1 MSALQ
6 FVPERK
12 CLVILEVTCSACRAF
27 TKLGTSTRA
36 KRLKKKTVSC
46 LNGSISNSRREMV
59 RTKSAGDE
67 ETSSKCQNQTVKRNF
82 WRKMI
87 SLIQTKAESCQLKI
101 NQIAASINFI
111 KFLQ

>member
-36 KRLKKKTVSC
+36 KRLKKK
-46 LNGSISNSRREMV
+46 NS
-59 RTKSAGDE
+59 
-67 ETSSKCQNQTVKRNF
+67 
-82 WRKMI
+82 
-87 SLIQTKAESCQLKI
+87 
-101 NQIAASINFI
+101 
-111 KFLQ
+111 FLFERLHFK